1 MFHDLKLYLEQD
13 EQSHDRYENLLHF
26 YELIQDKPMMDN
38 QELNTI
44 SAKQN
49 QKLIEFLL
57 NTFTGGSPGRVTS
70 LERT

>member
-44 SAKQN
+44 STKQN
-49 QKLIEFLL
+49 QK
-57 NTFTGGSPGRVTS
+57 
-70 LERT
+70 